1 MSKTAAATTATAPE
15 PEAPRPPLVISPK
28 SVIIDTE
35 GQVLRQVVVRLPA
48 DFVASDLAEPSIWS
62 RVQGDRGTALR
73 KLDRLVLIAHD
84 EGMVWTCF
92 VSQAGPT
99 FAVLARPERY
109 ELQARRTEYYSDD
122 LYAVRWNGH
131 TFSVVRKADN
141 HTMASGLAN
150 EGLAVLE
157 LQRLYPRPAA

>member
-1 MSKTAAATTATAPE
+1 MTKTAAATTDTAPE

-28 SVIIDTE
+28 SVIIDTV
-35 GQVLRQVVVRLPA
+35 GQVLRTIVVRLPA
-48 DFVASDLAEPSIWS
+48 DFVASDLGEPSIWS

-73 KLDRLVLIAHD
+73 KFDRVVMVSHD
-84 EGMVWTCF
+84 EGWLWQAF
-92 VSQAGPT
+92 VAQSGPT

-109 ELQARRTEYYSDD
+109 ELQTRRTEYYSDD
-122 LYAVRWNGH
+122 AYKVVWDGQSFAVI
-131 TFSVVRKADN
+131 RKADN

-157 LQRLYPRPAA
+157 LKRLYPAPV